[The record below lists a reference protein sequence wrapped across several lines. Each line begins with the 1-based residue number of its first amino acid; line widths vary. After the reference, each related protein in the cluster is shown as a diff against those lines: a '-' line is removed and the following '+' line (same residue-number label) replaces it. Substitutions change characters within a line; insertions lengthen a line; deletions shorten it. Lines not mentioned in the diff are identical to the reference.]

1 MAGPAFGGGGLR
13 GGGGL
18 LGGPPLPLGGRAG
31 VGESFSPGLG
41 ARAGG
46 PSNTGESLCKVVS
59 LFIVH
64 EKNEK
69 NKSKSKRNLRIY
81 C

>member
-18 LGGPPLPLGGRAG
+18 LGGPPLPFGGSAG

-46 PSNTGESLCKVVS
+46 PSNTGESL
-59 LFIVH
+59 
-64 EKNEK
+64 
-69 NKSKSKRNLRIY
+69 
-81 C
+81 